1 MKFNYQHFRI
11 DESLLDRITVWI
23 DVQGRSVNALSEP
36 VFDELKQILDAE
48 TQRARHLPLVFRSA
62 KRDSFVVGADLRRIL
77 SIDSDAQIQQFLL
90 HGQMVLDR
98 LAQFNGSTVA
108 IIQGP
113 CLGGGLELALACDFR
128 LAVDSA
134 NTQLGMPE
142 SKLGLMPGWGGTRRL
157 IETMGV
163 SDGLTML
170 LTGNAVDAQRAL
182 ALSLVDAS
190 VQESMLEEELTNFL
204 RQLREAQI
212 GGKAMRCK
220 KRSLDQTATLAEL
233 AQFPLDRFG
242 TLSAAQAAIYHA
254 TSLGITQSIDAG
266 LRAER
271 ELFFPLL
278 TSDAAQENLQK
289 FVNRVKPIR

>member
-1 MKFNYQHFRI
+1 MKLNYQHFRI

-36 VFDELKQILDAE
+36 VFDELQQILDAE
-48 TQRARHLPLVFRSA
+48 TQRARNLPLVFRSA

-90 HGQMVLDR
+90 HGQMVLER
-98 LAQFNGSTVA
+98 LSQFNGSTVA

-128 LAVDSA
+128 LAVNST

-157 IETMGV
+157 IETVGV

-182 ALSLVDAS
+182 VLQLVDAS
-190 VQESMLEEELTNFL
+190 VQESILEEELTNFL
-204 RQLREAQI
+204 RHLREAQT

-220 KRSLDQTATLAEL
+220 KRSLDHTATLAAL
-233 AQFPLDRFG
+233 AQFDLDRFG
-242 TLSAAQAAIYHA
+242 TLSAAQAAIYQA
-254 TSLGITQSIDAG
+254 ASLGITQSIDSG

-278 TSDAAQENLQK
+278 TSDVAQENLQK
-289 FVNRVKPIR
+289 FVNRVKPSH